1 MSKSVWDILLEA
13 LEDLDSEQF
22 KKFTAKLT
30 DSGLQPRV
38 RRGAVEGKD
47 RGDVARLLIETYTEK
62 RALEITVQL
71 LRTIGANQ
79 IAEDLEQEAAANG
92 YSQSAGAG
100 GSASA
105 ATPGGAGSAA
115 TPANDASK
123 AAFIDEK
130 SADLVQRATGVES
143 ILDVLLCRKVIN
155 NEQYSEISAEKTAQK
170 MMRCL
175 ISEALRASGNLGKA
189 ALYQVLMD
197 QQPYMMQDLGLPLQS
212 VLAMLALILI
222 LSTLDL
228 TPALTFRHHSE
239 LHRPLDDD
247 LVFSQG
253 EEKRALEHTLV
264 RSRVVERD
272 IMDEDGSDLNICRSL
287 RPLPL
292 QTLLKVIVHDG
303 GERVFIMEDLQERE
317 REKKRGPNCG
327 PEGTMSKSV
336 RDILLEALEDLDSEQ
351 FKKFTAKLTDSG
363 LQPRVR
369 RGAVEGKDRGDVARL
384 LIETYTEKRAL
395 EITAQLLRTIGA
407 NQIAEDLEQEAADFV
422 RQAPQPEP
430 PLQSDVT
437 TDPEIPSAGDS
448 PTLPPNPNSALIH
461 CTPQFK
467 ENVLREK
474 GKEIYH
480 VLDKGTRKCLALLI
494 NNVEFDNANLRRNG
508 AQIDEENM
516 ETLLRGL
523 GYDVVKHTNLSGREM
538 DEAIRSFAG
547 RSEHA
552 ESDSTF
558 VVIMSHGK
566 KDKILGVHHGPDNDK
581 DFLPVDNIYTHLNTA
596 NCPALRDKPKVILI
610 QACRGD
616 RHGRVWVSDS
626 ESDDMEIDGVWEHK
640 EKDFVSLFSC
650 TPDTVSF
657 RNEENGAYFIGFLV
671 EVFNANAHKDHIEEL
686 FRQVMRRFENFRRF
700 RQMVS
705 KDRISLTK
713 LFYLFPGL

>member
-1 MSKSVWDILLEA
+1 MSKSVW
-13 LEDLDSEQF
+13 
-22 KKFTAKLT
+22 
-30 DSGLQPRV
+30 
-38 RRGAVEGKD
+38 
-47 RGDVARLLIETYTEK
+47 
-62 RALEITVQL
+62 
-71 LRTIGANQ
+71 
-79 IAEDLEQEAAANG
+79 
-92 YSQSAGAG
+92 
-100 GSASA
+100 
-105 ATPGGAGSAA
+105 
-115 TPANDASK
+115 
-123 AAFIDEK
+123 
-130 SADLVQRATGVES
+130 
-143 ILDVLLCRKVIN
+143 
-155 NEQYSEISAEKTAQK
+155 
-170 MMRCL
+170 
-175 ISEALRASGNLGKA
+175 
-189 ALYQVLMD
+189 
-197 QQPYMMQDLGLPLQS
+197 
-212 VLAMLALILI
+212 
-222 LSTLDL
+222 
-228 TPALTFRHHSE
+228 
-239 LHRPLDDD
+239 
-247 LVFSQG
+247 
-253 EEKRALEHTLV
+253 
-264 RSRVVERD
+264 
-272 IMDEDGSDLNICRSL
+272 
-287 RPLPL
+287 
-292 QTLLKVIVHDG
+292 
-303 GERVFIMEDLQERE
+303 
-317 REKKRGPNCG
+317 
-327 PEGTMSKSV
+327 
-336 RDILLEALEDLDSEQ
+336 DILLEALEDLDSEQ

-480 VLDKGTRKCLALLI
+480 VLDKGTRKRLALLI

-610 QACRGD
+610 QACRG
-616 RHGRVWVSDS
+616 G
-626 ESDDMEIDGVWEHK
+626 MGVCG
-640 EKDFVSLFSC
+640 SL
-650 TPDTVSF
+650 T
-657 RNEENGAYFIGFLV
+657 
-671 EVFNANAHKDHIEEL
+671 ANQTTWRL
-686 FRQVMRRFENFRRF
+686 
-700 RQMVS
+700 MVCGNI
-705 KDRISLTK
+705 KRRISSPCSPAPPTP
-713 LFYLFPGL
+713 YLSGT